1 MSTTINKGYATPT
14 TGSEVGTW
22 GTTLNDN
29 VFAIIDRNLG
39 GITTKNLSS
48 SNVTLTAQESQSGI
62 LRLTGTLTANVQ
74 ITTECIGFF
83 LVENAASGAFAVTI
97 KNNQVATAVTVAQ
110 GARTLVTSDATN
122 GCRIG
127 TKPFATGV
135 KMAFYMAAAPVGWT
149 KDTTAALSDAAIRIV
164 TTTGGGTSGTTG
176 FSTVFTSRSI
186 LEANL
191 PAHTHGAGSLVTVSA
206 GDHNHGG
213 GMNQPYSQ
221 PPGTLPVGY
230 INASGGDNSYT
241 GSGWPSSVSH
251 SNDGHSSSTT
261 NTFDRAGPVYIP
273 TGGAHTHALTG
284 DTASVGSGT
293 AMDFAV
299 KYADFIICTAD

>member
-22 GTTLNDN
+22 GSTLNDD

-62 LRLTGTLTANVQ
+62 LRLTGTLTANIQ

-83 LVENAASGAFAVTI
+83 LVENAASEAFAVTI

-127 TKPFATGV
+127 TKPFETGT

-149 KDTTAALSDAAIRIV
+149 KDTTAALDNAAIRIV
-164 TTTGGGTSGTTG
+164 TSSGGATGGTAN
-176 FSTVFTSRSI
+176 FTDTFAARTI
-186 LEANL
+186 VRANL
-191 PAHTHGAGSLVTVSA
+191 PNVTINPTVSITDPGHTHNLSFSGPVSGAGPGSFGGSLTR
-206 GDHNHGG
+206 
-213 GMNQPYSQ
+213 Y
-221 PPGTLPVGY
+221 
-230 INASGGDNSYT
+230 ASGSATSNGALLNTTGITATSSFNLNDN
-241 GSGWPSSVSH
+241 VSQ
-251 SNDGHSSSTT
+251 T
-261 NTFDRAGPVYIP
+261 
-273 TGGAHTHALTG
+273 ALN
-284 DTASVGSGT
+284 
-293 AMDFAV
+293 FAV
-299 KYADFIICTAD
+299 KYANFIICTAD